1 MKNNFTAFIARVRS
15 EARRKSGSVTVTTTG
30 RNRTFVA
37 YDWGCDTFIF
47 EKDAW
52 HDPEGH
58 QPLLLVRKS
67 DLVKGTSGYVMTMTK
82 GNHAVAAM
90 PLLSGMFWNLGRIA
104 AKQRSHIIASKV
116 VCANVV
122 DGKIE
127 ISQREV
133 PTDLIVLADEWLQA
147 VGFMLDEIVM
157 IERDDL
163 TLEYYRQLGQEWR
176 VKPLAWT
183 RKEMEFAIQ
192 ASRKRLNSAL
202 RYYHSSKGVHF
213 LSYSEFHKITDW
225 ATSDYAK
232 AMTCLHELVSVAEGE
247 KKSYVRTPKFHG
259 HYEIEFF
266 GLQRGEAFQRLIPS
280 IERMLEWITLGMI
293 EQQDVVTSI
302 QALDEL
308 FRASLERPELENDAN
323 EDFIETLYM
332 HLTGAIYAAHSDFS
346 ISPAFDDRRTALP
359 GATYCGGRPQFHP
372 AADERTRVLLGNI
385 EKTTSQ
391 DESIEYANVY
401 ELRIHEDV
409 LLGSGVT
416 REIVFKTNRRPL
428 CTSLIEKRL
437 KIKKLGYGSYMLA
450 RVYAFKELGVNFGD
464 YKLLRWM
471 EDTTG
476 SEMNSFIRTRYP
488 GDSLEDIPARL
499 FVKLDDMG
507 HGTIGEDPD
516 VVLALGALLGSAAAQ
531 NMILKKYLPDL
542 KSCRFGE
549 GKEIFEF
556 AYDIKQRREM
566 PTQVSICS
574 IRGSLGWPNLSH
586 DQKNLDAIVA
596 FYLTRYA
603 EVLVQYWKKHREA
616 VTMEVLAPRFFDG
629 FALKTREIQRN
640 YEVRREQFDAF
651 DPGVRAQYH
660 FAEQWQ
666 FALWTL
672 YLQAKFLEMLR
683 DKFFEILRQLMVKE
697 PS

>member
-67 DLVKGTSGYVMTMTK
+67 DLVKGSSGYVMTMTK
-82 GNHAVAAM
+82 GNHSVAAM

-104 AKQRSHIIASKV
+104 TKQRSGILASKV

-133 PTDLIVLADEWLQA
+133 PTDLIVQADEWLQA

-183 RKEMEFAIQ
+183 RKEMELAIQ
-192 ASRKRLNSAL
+192 ASRKRLNSPL

-213 LSYSEFHKITDW
+213 LSYSEFHKITEW

-232 AMTCLHELVSVAEGE
+232 AMACLHELVSVAEGE

-266 GLQRGEAFQRLIPS
+266 GMQRGEAFQRLIPS

-372 AADERTRVLLGNI
+372 GADERTRVLLGNI

-401 ELRIHEDV
+401 ELRTHEDV
-409 LLGSGVT
+409 LLGAGVT

-437 KIKKLGYGSYMLA
+437 KLKKPGYGSYMLA

-471 EDTTG
+471 ENTTG
-476 SEMNSFIRTRYP
+476 SEVNSFIRTRYP

-499 FVKLDDMG
+499 FIKLDDMG
-507 HGTIGEDPD
+507 HGTTGEDPD
-516 VVLALGALLGSAAAQ
+516 VILALGALLGSAAAQ
-531 NMILKKYLPDL
+531 NMILKKYLPDW

-566 PTQVSICS
+566 PTHVSICS
-574 IRGSLGWPNLSH
+574 IRGSLGWPDLSH
-586 DQKNLDAIVA
+586 NQKNLDAIAA

-616 VTMEVLAPRFFDG
+616 VTMDLLAPRFFDG

-660 FAEQWQ
+660 FAEQWK

-672 YLQAKFLEMLR
+672 YLQSKHLEVLR
-683 DKFFEILRQLMVKE
+683 EKFFEILHQLMVKE
-697 PS
+697 QS

>member
-15 EARRKSGSVTVTTTG
+15 EARQKSGSVTVSTTG

-67 DLVKGTSGYVMTMTK
+67 DLVKGSSGYVMTMTK

-104 AKQRSHIIASKV
+104 AKQRSGILASKV

-133 PTDLIVLADEWLQA
+133 STELIVSADEWLQA

-192 ASRKRLNSAL
+192 ASRKRLNSPL

-213 LSYSEFHKITDW
+213 LSYSEFHKITEW

-232 AMTCLHELVSVAEGE
+232 AMSCLHELVSVAEGE

-308 FRASLERPELENDAN
+308 FRASLERPELENDAD

-359 GATYCGGRPQFHP
+359 GATYCGGRPQFHSG
-372 AADERTRVLLGNI
+372 ADERTRVLLGNI
-385 EKTTSQ
+385 EKMTSQ

-401 ELRIHEDV
+401 ELRIHEEV
-409 LLGSGVT
+409 LLGAGVT

-437 KIKKLGYGSYMLA
+437 KLKKLGYGSYMLA

-471 EDTTG
+471 ENTTG
-476 SEMNSFIRTRYP
+476 SEVNSFIRTRYP
-488 GDSLEDIPARL
+488 GDSLDDIPARL

-507 HGTIGEDPD
+507 HGTTGEDPD

-556 AYDIKQRREM
+556 EYDIKQRREM
-566 PTQVSICS
+566 PTHVSICS
-574 IRGSLGWPNLSH
+574 IRGALGWPDLSH
-586 DQKNLDAIVA
+586 DQKNLDAIAA

-603 EVLVQYWKKHREA
+603 EVLVQYWKNHREA
-616 VTMEVLAPRFFDG
+616 VTMDVLAPRFFDG

-660 FAEQWQ
+660 FSEQWK

-672 YLQAKFLEMLR
+672 YLQAKYLEKLR
-683 DKFFEILRQLMVKE
+683 DKFFEILRQLMLKE
-697 PS
+697 QS

>member
-1 MKNNFTAFIARVRS
+1 MKNNVKAFISRVRS
-15 EARRKSGSVTVTTTG
+15 EARRKSSSVTVTTTG
-30 RNRTFVA
+30 RSRTFVA

-47 EKDAW
+47 EKDIW
-52 HDPEGH
+52 HDVEDHHPM
-58 QPLLLVRKS
+58 LLVRKR
-67 DLVKGTSGYVMTMTK
+67 DLVKGSSGYVMTMTK

-90 PLLSGMFWNLGRIA
+90 PLLSGQFWNLGRIA
-104 AKQRSHIIASKV
+104 ASQRSSILASKV
-116 VCANVV
+116 VCSNVA

-133 PTDLIVLADEWLQA
+133 PTDLIVQSDEWLQA
-147 VGFMLDEIVM
+147 VGFMLEDIVM
-157 IERDDL
+157 IERNDL
-163 TLEYYRQLGQEWR
+163 TLEYYRRLGQEWR

-192 ASRKRLNSAL
+192 ASRKRLNSPL

-213 LSYSEFHKITDW
+213 LSYSEFHKIAEW
-225 ATSDYAK
+225 ATSDYAQ
-232 AMTCLHELVSVAEGE
+232 ALLCLRELVSVAEGG
-247 KKSYVRTPKFHG
+247 KKSYVRTAKFHG
-259 HYEIEFF
+259 HYEVEFF

-302 QALDEL
+302 LALDEL
-308 FRASLERPELENDAN
+308 FRSLLERPELENEAS

-346 ISPAFDDRRTALP
+346 IAPAFDDRRTALP
-359 GATYCGGRPQFHP
+359 GATYCGGLPQFHP
-372 AADERTRVLLGNI
+372 GADERTQILLRNI
-385 EKTTSQ
+385 EKTMSQ
-391 DESIEYANVY
+391 DESVEYANIY
-401 ELRIHEDV
+401 ELRTHEDV

-428 CTSLIEKRL
+428 YTSLIEKRL
-437 KIKKLGYGSYMLA
+437 KLKKPGYGSYMLA
-450 RVYAFKELGVNFGD
+450 RVYAFKELGVNFGV

-471 EDTTG
+471 ENTTG
-476 SEMNSFIRTRYP
+476 AEVTSFIRTRYP

-507 HGTIGEDPD
+507 HGMSGENPD

-531 NMILKKYLPDL
+531 NMVLKKYLPDL

-566 PTQVSICS
+566 PVHVSICS
-574 IRGSLGWPNLSH
+574 IRGAMGWPNLSH
-586 DQKNLDAIVA
+586 DQQNLDAIAV

-603 EVLVQYWKKHREA
+603 EVLVKYWKKHSEA
-616 VTMEVLAPRFFDG
+616 VAMDVLSSRFFDG
-629 FALKTREIQRN
+629 FALKTREIHRN
-640 YEVRREQFDAF
+640 YEVRREQFAAF

-660 FAEQWQ
+660 FAEQWR

-672 YLQAKFLEMLR
+672 HLQSKHLDVLR
-683 DKFFEILRQLMVKE
+683 DKFMAILQQVLAKE
-697 PS
+697 QV